1 MSSKTEK
8 KSSSTSS
15 SKNSK
20 TKKIK
25 TKQIKGYKVELELIE
40 PATSQY
46 EKLDIET
53 FKDWCE
59 KNLLT
64 QIGYLG
70 AENICNVSYT
80 RKSKNVL
87 KMRFYLDIKDHS
99 HDDAEDYCDFI
110 RNFNDDN
117 RVDMY
122 FKVTNILITDLYKAF
137 KCKKILSK

>member
-8 KSSSTSS
+8 KSSPTSS

-40 PATSQY
+40 PSTSTH
-46 EKLDIET
+46 ENLDIET

-59 KNLLT
+59 NNLLT

-70 AENICNVSYT
+70 AEKICNVSYKI
-80 RKSKNVL
+80 KSNNVL

-99 HDDAEDYCDFI
+99 HNDAEDYCDYI

-117 RVDMY
+117 KVKMN
-122 FKVTNILITDLYKAF
+122 FKVQKIKITELYKAF
-137 KCKKILSK
+137 KCNYSL